1 MKKCKKMFLSVLT
14 IGMLST
20 LLAMNVMA
28 AEPYTYTVNLY
39 AGNMGTVDGGS
50 VVKLTDLAAGM
61 VVDFNNVNMQATDDK
76 YYVKGVR
83 LSGRDN
89 SQILT
94 NYSFKAN
101 TDADYVVAY
110 GISANRVAYTVNY
123 QDADGNTLAQ
133 SKTLYGDIGDKPVV
147 AYEYIENYIPDMLA
161 LTGTLS
167 ANEAENVFTFTYTPG
182 EAGTVTTETTVVT
195 VLVPGTTTTT
205 TTEVADGTETGTV
218 GTTGTTG
225 TAGTT
230 GTNAATATTTDAGA
244 TSAAAAGNAAAMG
257 NDTTG
262 TVTSPDEGTPQG
274 LVDLDEEE
282 TPASDIKLDEKTGF
296 PIAIGI
302 AIGAVALIGVVAFL
316 LIRKRRH
323 AK

>member
-50 VVKLTDLAAGM
+50 VVKLTDLALGTE
-61 VVDFNNVNMQATDDK
+61 VRLDNVSIQVADDK

-89 SQILT
+89 SPMFSG
-94 NYSFKAN
+94 YRFMVKK
-101 TDADYVVAY
+101 DVDYVVAY
-110 GISANRVAYTVNY
+110 GIIANRVAYTVNY
-123 QDADGNTLAQ
+123 QDVDGNTLSP

-147 AYEYIENYIPDMLA
+147 AYEYIENYVPQALA

-182 EAGTVTTETTVVT
+182 EDGTVTTETTVVT

-205 TTEVADGTETGTV
+205 TTEVVD

-225 TAGTT
+225 TAGTTGTT

-244 TSAAAAGNAAAMG
+244 TSAAAAGNAAATD
-257 NDTTG
+257 NNAAG